1 MAKFLR
7 PGQREST
14 AFGVSFETD
23 RDQSGAPLPQPPQ
36 PYSRNGRLA
45 IADQRRALPIYE
57 HRTQILY
64 LVEHRATTII
74 VGETGSGKTTQVPQ
88 YLYEAGW
95 TSNGSIACTQ
105 PRRVASMTVAARVAE
120 EMGCSLGQEVG
131 YAVRFEDVST
141 PGITK
146 IKFCTDGVLLR
157 EMMSDPLLTRY
168 SVVMVDEA
176 HERSLTTDVLLGL
189 LKKVQKR
196 RPDLRVIVASATIQ
210 AEQVANFFDT
220 STSMKIAAPAVKQ
233 QQQQQS
239 GTVVS
244 VKPAMLSVE
253 GRPHSVQVHY
263 LAETTSDYVREAVEA
278 VVKIH
283 IEDLPG
289 DILIFLTGQEECERA
304 ASWLREEERKLA
316 AEFKHRS
323 TSRYSQQQIS
333 NRKKLMPLTLYAGL
347 PAAAQLAAFEPA
359 SRGTRKVVIATNI
372 AETSVTIEGIVYI
385 IDSMFSKQR
394 CHDPLTGLESLLV
407 APISKASAAQRAGRA
422 GRVRPGHAFRLC
434 TEGDF
439 NNKLQDV
446 EVPEMQRSSL
456 AGTVLQLKSL
466 GIDNMMTFHWLS
478 PPPAEAM
485 VRALETLHALGAI
498 GDDAKLTNPL
508 GVRMAELPLEPPLAK
523 ALLAGAE
530 AGCAEEVATIVAM
543 LTVQSVW
550 APHGDRRIVDAAKAR
565 FAVGQGDLLTYLN
578 VWQGWEECG
587 HNKKWSYTNF
597 VSHRSLLRV
606 ADVRKQLLSHLS
618 RNGLPVHK
626 PALFPGMGIEAK
638 TQALQRL
645 LRSLTSGLF
654 INAARLTEEMNV
666 DIANSEDTG
675 VAVYRLARGGAGSPA
690 AAVKLRIHPSSILFR
705 CKPRWV
711 CFVSAQQT
719 DSGWYE
725 MQELVSI
732 ESEWLSEVAPHFFAT
747 VAINPQTRH

>member
-1 MAKFLR
+1 
-7 PGQREST
+7 
-14 AFGVSFETD
+14 
-23 RDQSGAPLPQPPQ
+23 
-36 PYSRNGRLA
+36 LA

-95 TSNGSIACTQ
+95 TSNGNGSIACTQ
-105 PRRVASMTVAARVAE
+105 PRRVAAMTVAARVAE

-131 YAVRFEDVST
+131 YAVRFQDVST

-210 AEQVANFFDT
+210 AEEVSNFFDT
-220 STSMKIAAPAVKQ
+220 STSIKIARSTQKQ
-233 QQQQQS
+233 QQEQQNS
-239 GTVVS
+239 IARAS
-244 VKPAMLSVE
+244 VKPALLSVE

-263 LAETTSDYVREAVEA
+263 LAEPSSDYVREAIEA
-278 VVKIH
+278 VVKLH

-316 AEFKHRS
+316 AEFKQRS
-323 TSRYSQQQIS
+323 TSRYSQQQSS
-333 NRKKLMPLTLYAGL
+333 NRKRLMPLTLYAGL

-372 AETSVTIEGIVYI
+372 AETSLTIDGIVYV

-394 CHDPLTGLESLLV
+394 CFDPLTGLESLLV

-434 TEGDF
+434 TEEDF
-439 NNKLQDV
+439 NSKLQDV

-456 AGTVLQLKSL
+456 AGTLLQLKSL
-466 GIDNMMTFHWLS
+466 GIDNMMTFHWLA

-508 GVRMAELPLEPPLAK
+508 GVRMAELPLEPSLAK
-523 ALLAGAE
+523 ALLAGAD

-543 LTVQSVW
+543 LNVQSVW

-578 VWQGWEECG
+578 VWQGWEESG
-587 HNKKWSYTNF
+587 RNKKWSYANF
-597 VSHRSLLRV
+597 VSHRSMVRV
-606 ADVRKQLLSHLS
+606 ADVRKQLLSHLG
-618 RNGLPVHK
+618 RNGLPVRG
-626 PALFPGMGIEAK
+626 PAFVPGMGIEGK
-638 TQALQRL
+638 TQVLQRL
-645 LRSLTSGLF
+645 LKSLTSGLF

-666 DIANSEDTG
+666 NVLNHEDTG
-675 VAVYRLARGGAGSPA
+675 VAVYRLVRAGAGSPA

-705 CKPRWV
+705 CKPKWV

-725 MQELVSI
+725 MQEVMSI

-747 VAINPQTRH
+747 VAVNPQTRQ